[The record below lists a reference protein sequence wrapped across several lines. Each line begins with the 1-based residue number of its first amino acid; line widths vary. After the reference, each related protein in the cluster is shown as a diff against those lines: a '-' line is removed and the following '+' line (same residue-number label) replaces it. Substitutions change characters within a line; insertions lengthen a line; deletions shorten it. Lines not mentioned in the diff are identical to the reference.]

1 MNFLVQLYPESLAN
15 MRVPTIRPRVYLND
29 FERAM
34 ELPTGV
40 LSAETDPLND
50 GYMRIVAPEAR
61 SGRPYDAFK
70 ADVWQFADSLW
81 NFRVCAPQY
90 LAKPC

>member
-1 MNFLVQLYPESLAN
+1 MNFLVQWYPESLAN

-61 SGRPYDAFK
+61 SPSPGC
-70 ADVWQFADSLW
+70 SI
-81 NFRVCAPQY
+81 
-90 LAKPC
+90 